1 MTTTVHAYAALEP
14 GGRLEPYEYQLGP
27 LGPDEVDLDVNSC
40 GICFSDVS
48 MIDNAWGFTPY
59 PLVPGHEVVGTVRA
73 TGERVSHLAVGD
85 VVGLGWN
92 AGSCLACVQC
102 MSGDHHM
109 CPQAVSTFIGR
120 PGGYAD
126 VVRAQAQA
134 VFKLPQ
140 GVDARTA
147 GPLMCGGITVFSPLS
162 QFSISPTASVGVI
175 GIGGLG
181 HLAVKFARAWGCH
194 VTAFTSTEGKR
205 EEALAMGAHDV
216 LHSRDEQALVNA
228 ANRFDLLLSTVNAS
242 LDWNAFIG
250 TLKPRGRLHVLG
262 AVPEPLAFPVSSL
275 MLEHRSVSSSPSGS
289 PSDIMKMLEFVG
301 RHTITPQT
309 EHFTFDRVNDAIE
322 HLRSGKARY
331 RVVLEHSNRAGSA
344 RG

>member
-1 MTTTVHAYAALEP
+1 MTTTVHAYAVHTP

-59 PLVPGHEVVGTVRA
+59 PLVPGHEVIGTIRA
-73 TGERVSHLAVGD
+73 VGERVAHLSIGD

-92 AGSCLACVQC
+92 AGSCLACTQC

-126 VVRAQAQA
+126 IIRAQAHA
-134 VFKLPQ
+134 VFRLPH
-140 GVDARTA
+140 GVDRRTA

-162 QFSISPTASVGVI
+162 QFAIPPTASVGVI

-181 HLAVKFARAWGCH
+181 HLAITFARAWGCH
-194 VTAFTSTEGKR
+194 VTAFTSTGGKHEDAR
-205 EEALAMGAHDV
+205 EMGAHDV
-216 LHSRDEQALVNA
+216 MDSRNATALANA
-228 ANRFDLLLSTVNAS
+228 ARRFDLLLSTVNVS

-262 AVPEPLAFPVSSL
+262 AVPEPLAIPVSSL
-275 MLEHRSVSSSPSGS
+275 MMAHRSVSSSPSGR
-289 PSDIMKMLEFVG
+289 PSDITNMLAFVA
-301 RHTITPQT
+301 RHGIAPRT
-309 EHFTFDRVNDAIE
+309 EHFPLDRVNDAID

-331 RVVLEHSNRAGSA
+331 RVVLEC
-344 RG
+344 